1 MSLFCAIEK
10 SSFIEK
16 FMPKGK
22 VASFKIVLVSFFVCV
37 DEIYYSP
44 ESIDSKMMFGYF
56 SKVARLI
63 VDVII

>member
-1 MSLFCAIEK
+1 
-10 SSFIEK
+10 
-16 FMPKGK
+16 MPKGK
-22 VASFKIVLVSFFVCV
+22 VASFKIVLVSFFVCA

-44 ESIDSKMMFGYF
+44 ESIDPKMMFGYF